1 MSDLPGTTRPSSA
14 APWDLLVVGCGAGGL
29 AAAVGFAENAPGG
42 RVLVLE
48 RSSRYLRGWSTARTR
63 SSLPPPGPAEGL
75 GCRPHEPTEG
85 LGDAEHIA
93 VLCAHAEPTVRWLA
107 DRHGVPFETCGAS
120 LVDGLARSLELLGG
134 SIRYGARATGLSTDG
149 LGTVNGVYVQQ
160 DGRTRHVAAR
170 HTVLASGG
178 FQGSPDLL
186 ERHIG
191 ATAGELPVSTPGG
204 RNSTGDG
211 IEMAVAVGAARGGRY
226 DRFHGEPVDPRSHPT
241 GALILAYPYGILVDA
256 DGRRFVDEGADTP
269 ENTFG
274 DVAFSIWREARQSAY
289 LICDAKI
296 LRVDGHERLL
306 VRDQNPITAPTIAE
320 LARRLDLAPDELT
333 RTVDRFNAA
342 CRPTA
347 PYDPTRPDGRH
358 TVDLVPPK
366 SNWALALDAGPF
378 MAWPVHCAIA
388 FTFGGLRTDAR
399 SRVLTGRNE
408 PLEGLY
414 AVGETAGLHC
424 GRCAGATSAL
434 RALTF
439 GRLAGAEI
447 ARAQNS
453 ADPAPPPSPSP

>member
-1 MSDLPGTTRPSSA
+1 MSDLPGTARPSSA

-63 SSLPPPGPAEGL
+63 SPFRPAEGF
-75 GCRPHEPTEG
+75 GCRPHEPGEG
-85 LGDAEHIA
+85 SSDAAHLA
-93 VLCAHAEPTVRWLA
+93 VLRAHAEPTVRWLA
-107 DRHGVPFETCGAS
+107 DRHGVAFETCGAN
-120 LVDGLARSLELLGG
+120 LVDGLATSLDLLGG
-134 SIRYGARATGLSTDG
+134 SIAHGVRATGLSTDG
-149 LGTVNGVYVQQ
+149 LGSVTGVYVQQ
-160 DGRTRHVAAR
+160 DGRTRHIAAR

-178 FQGSPDLL
+178 FQGSPHLL
-186 ERHIG
+186 ERHFG
-191 ATAGELPVSTPGG
+191 PTGGELRPSTPGG
-204 RNSTGDG
+204 RNNRGDG

-226 DRFHGEPVDPRSHPT
+226 DHFHGEPVDPRSHPAE
-241 GALILAYPYGILVDA
+241 ALVLAYPYGILVDA
-256 DGRRFVDEGADTP
+256 DGRRFLDEGADTP
-269 ENTFG
+269 DRTSG
-274 DVAFSIWREARQSAY
+274 DVAFRIWRDARQSAY

-296 LRVDGHERLL
+296 LRIDGHERLL
-306 VRDQNPITAPTIAE
+306 ARDQDPVTAPTVAE
-320 LARRLDLAPDELT
+320 LARRLDLVPDELT

-342 CRPTA
+342 CRPTG
-347 PYDPTRPDGRH
+347 PYDATRPDGRH

-366 SNWALALDAGPF
+366 SNWALALDTGPF
-378 MAWPVHCAIA
+378 LAWPVHCAIA

-399 SRVLTGRNE
+399 SRVLTEQNE
-408 PLEGLY
+408 PIAGLY

-447 ARAQNS
+447 ARTRNA
-453 ADPAPPPSPSP
+453 ADPVPPAPPSP